1 MLEVDE
7 RAWRPSEWLK
17 AAGNPFSRPT
27 LYSEI
32 HAGRIDAQARPQHH
46 HLDVAARVFREL
58 AERHQPA
65 GLARAQA
72 GGDGMTARNANQK

>member
-7 RAWRPSEWLK
+7 RVWRPSEWLK

-32 HAGRIDAQARPQHH
+32 HAGRIDARKRGRATIILTSPRTYFESLPRR
-46 HLDVAARVFREL
+46 LDPPRGRGRTRAAE
-58 AERHQPA
+58 
-65 GLARAQA
+65 
-72 GGDGMTARNANQK
+72 